1 MAPLF
6 WAGNEAVNDCTAVR
20 SVIAQF
26 NGRSLMRIASARIP
40 CANRVGLVGLRR
52 TVRTT
57 GTRISTCLTG
67 GLRMPAMLGS
77 TFMEVVTYS
86 ITHCRITLNGTH
98 IDRHSRGHCSRLT
111 GSYGLV
117 LPPTSLATLAGLLTI
132 SPLWGPS
139 TPYTTVDLDSFTDSN
154 YFGHS
159 PN

>member
-1 MAPLF
+1 
-6 WAGNEAVNDCTAVR
+6 
-20 SVIAQF
+20 
-26 NGRSLMRIASARIP
+26 MRIASARIP

-98 IDRHSRGHCSRLT
+98 IDRHSRGHCS
-111 GSYGLV
+111 
-117 LPPTSLATLAGLLTI
+117 LTI
-132 SPLWGPS
+132 GGLG
-139 TPYTTVDLDSFTDSN
+139 TIGGNRVNVNTTATRARTLTDVGLTRVASN
-154 YFGHS
+154 HPDMFNGDRC
-159 PN
+159 